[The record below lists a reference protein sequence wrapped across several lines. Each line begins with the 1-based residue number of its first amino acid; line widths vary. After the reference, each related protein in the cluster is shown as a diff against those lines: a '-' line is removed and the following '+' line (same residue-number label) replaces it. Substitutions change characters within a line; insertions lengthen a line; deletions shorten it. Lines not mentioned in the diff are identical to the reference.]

1 MSGILVNICVEQAVR
16 ILFRLSKR
24 RLDGVGGTPCWFQNS
39 GEFGIQLRVFTPLI
53 RAIIIT
59 ARAILE
65 HSGPLSHVRG
75 PDQCNR
81 LTRLR

>member
-24 RLDGVGGTPCWFQNS
+24 RLDGVGGTPGWFQNS

-59 ARAILE
+59 ARRYWSAVARYRMSAVPISAI
-65 HSGPLSHVRG
+65 V
-75 PDQCNR
+75 
-81 LTRLR
+81 